1 MADNSLFS
9 LLLKQN
15 KNIKLISNNI
25 ICINI
30 NYIILRIFFGLI
42 ERYIVFFLYSSIDL
56 IKLKFFKISI
66 VNKLVK

>member
-9 LLLKQN
+9 LVLKQN

-42 ERYIVFFLYSSIDL
+42 ESYIVFFLYSSIDL

>member
-9 LLLKQN
+9 LVLKQN

-30 NYIILRIFFGLI
+30 NYIILKIFFSLI
-42 ERYIVFFLYSSIDL
+42 ESYIVFFLYSSIDL

>member
-9 LLLKQN
+9 LVLKQN

-30 NYIILRIFFGLI
+30 NYFILRIFFGLI
-42 ERYIVFFLYSSIDL
+42 ESYIVFFLYSSIDL

>member
-30 NYIILRIFFGLI
+30 NYIILKIFFGLI
-42 ERYIVFFLYSSIDL
+42 ESYIVFFLYSSIDL

>member
-42 ERYIVFFLYSSIDL
+42 ESYIVFFLYSSIDL

>member
-9 LLLKQN
+9 LVLKQN
-15 KNIKLISNNI
+15 KNIKLIRNNI

-42 ERYIVFFLYSSIDL
+42 ESYIVFFLYSSIDL